1 MSIWEIISKYFTF
14 FGYGIA
20 TTLFL
25 AIVGTLGGLF
35 FGLFLA
41 LGRTLHI
48 SSYDHFIV
56 KIIKK
61 VINFLCY
68 LYIQVFRGTPMMLQG
83 MIFFLAIPLMI
94 GNDFSWTTIGDN
106 VIFNGYLLCGS
117 IVIILNTSAYIGEIL
132 RGGINSLDK
141 GQEECALSLGMT
153 RFQAMF
159 YVILPQAIKNSIP
172 SIGNE
177 LIVNIKD
184 SSVLNVIMIT
194 ELFYAAQTAYTDTYN
209 IIASY
214 GTVCIIYL
222 ILTLGVAQI
231 LKLIEKRFQVGHL
244 KKIKRGN
251 IHG

>member
-25 AIVGTLGGLF
+25 AIIGTLGGLF

-106 VIFNGYLLCGS
+106 VIFNGYLLCG
-117 IVIILNTSAYIGEIL
+117 
-132 RGGINSLDK
+132 
-141 GQEECALSLGMT
+141 
-153 RFQAMF
+153 
-159 YVILPQAIKNSIP
+159 
-172 SIGNE
+172 
-177 LIVNIKD
+177 
-184 SSVLNVIMIT
+184 
-194 ELFYAAQTAYTDTYN
+194 
-209 IIASY
+209 
-214 GTVCIIYL
+214 
-222 ILTLGVAQI
+222 
-231 LKLIEKRFQVGHL
+231 
-244 KKIKRGN
+244 
-251 IHG
+251 